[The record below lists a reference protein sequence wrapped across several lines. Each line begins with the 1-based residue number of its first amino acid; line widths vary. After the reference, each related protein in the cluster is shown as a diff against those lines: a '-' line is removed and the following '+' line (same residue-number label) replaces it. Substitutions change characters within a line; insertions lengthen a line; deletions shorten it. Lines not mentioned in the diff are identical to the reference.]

1 MIIDYKPWAERSPEE
16 KAAFT
21 EKLQYWQKHGVPGF
35 KSDETDAFQS
45 HADGKMYTSKSEY
58 RKNLRAQGF
67 EEKGDSRNTVS
78 TPKAD
83 DSELIA
89 DIKHVMG
96 EL

>member
-1 MIIDYKPWAERSPEE
+1 MSIDYKPWAEQSPEE
-16 KAAFT
+16 QAAFT
-21 EKLQYWQKHGVPGF
+21 EKLKYWRENGAPGF
-35 KSDETDAFQS
+35 TSDETEVFQS

-89 DIKHVMG
+89 DIKHAMG